1 MYLLLYLFAL
11 AAVAAALGLSIRDL
25 ESGVAPGVAP
35 GVAWGLDALESVVRA
50 HGLLMVGGVILA
62 GLGRVLQHLRAID
75 VGLGRVAKAAEDAIT
90 LDG

>member
-25 ESGVAPGVAP
+25 QSGMPP
-35 GVAWGLDALESVVRA
+35 GLDVLESALRA
-50 HGLLMVGGVILA
+50 HGLLVVGGVILA

-75 VGLGRVAKAAEDAIT
+75 IGLGRVATAAEDAT
-90 LDG
+90 RLDG

>member
-25 ESGVAPGVAP
+25 DPGGAP
-35 GVAWGLDALESVVRA
+35 GLDALESAVRA
-50 HGLLMVGGVILA
+50 HGLLVVGGAILA

-75 VGLGRVAKAAEDAIT
+75 LGLNRVAKAAEDAT
-90 LDG
+90 RLEA

>member
-25 ESGVAPGVAP
+25 ESGVAPGLP
-35 GVAWGLDALESVVRA
+35 SGLDVLESAVRA
-50 HGLLMVGGVILA
+50 HGLLVVGGVILA

-75 VGLGRVAKAAEDAIT
+75 VGLGRVAKAAEDAT
-90 LDG
+90 RLDG

>member
-25 ESGVAPGVAP
+25 EPGVPP
-35 GVAWGLDALESVVRA
+35 GPDMLETALRA
-50 HGLLMVGGVILA
+50 HGLLLVGGAILA

-90 LDG
+90 MDG

>member
-25 ESGVAPGVAP
+25 EPGVAP
-35 GVAWGLDALESVVRA
+35 GLDGLESALRA
-50 HGLLMVGGVILA
+50 HGLLVVGGVILA

-75 VGLGRVAKAAEDAIT
+75 VGLGRVAKAAEDAVT
-90 LDG
+90 LDS

>member
-11 AAVAAALGLSIRDL
+11 VAVAAALGLSIRDL
-25 ESGVAPGVAP
+25 EPGAPP
-35 GVAWGLDALESVVRA
+35 GLDVLESALRA
-50 HGLLMVGGVILA
+50 HGLLLVGGAVLA

-75 VGLGRVAKAAEDAIT
+75 VGLGRVATAAEDAAR

>member
-1 MYLLLYLFAL
+1 MHLLLYLFAL

-25 ESGVAPGVAP
+25 EPGLAPGL
-35 GVAWGLDALESVVRA
+35 GMLESALRA
-50 HGLLMVGGVILA
+50 HGLLLVGGAILA

-75 VGLGRVAKAAEDAIT
+75 VGLGRVATAAEDAIR

>member
-25 ESGVAPGVAP
+25 EPGVAP
-35 GVAWGLDALESVVRA
+35 GVTPGLEVLESALRA
-50 HGLLMVGGVILA
+50 HGLLLVGGAILA

-75 VGLGRVAKAAEDAIT
+75 VGLGRVATAAEEAAR

>member
-25 ESGVAPGVAP
+25 EPGVPP
-35 GVAWGLDALESVVRA
+35 GPDMLETALRA
-50 HGLLMVGGVILA
+50 HGLLLVGGAILA
-62 GLGRVLQHLRAID
+62 GLGRVLQHLRAIN
-75 VGLGRVAKAAEDAIT
+75 VGLGRVATAAEDAAR